1 AAAWG
6 VGRIALS
13 EEITEGVPLL
23 IGAVLVG
30 SLAFWMW
37 RAGPH
42 MKREV
47 EGGMTRAA
55 ERGDAGRTA
64 AVFLFAF
71 GMVFREGLETA
82 IFLSAVA
89 LNSQGL
95 QTVFGACVGL
105 ALAVALGVLGVRGSL
120 KVNWKAFFTVTA
132 AVLVLLAL
140 QLLVGGLHELSE
152 AQIIPSSRAEMALV
166 GPIVKNDLLVFAFTL
181 ALVLAWLVLQRGAP
195 PAAAASEG
203 P

>member
-89 LNSQGL
+89 RNSPGPPNA
-95 QTVFGACVGL
+95 FGACVGR
-105 ALAVALGVLGVRGSL
+105 ALAPAPGVRG
-120 KVNWKAFFTVTA
+120 V
-132 AVLVLLAL
+132 
-140 QLLVGGLHELSE
+140 
-152 AQIIPSSRAEMALV
+152 
-166 GPIVKNDLLVFAFTL
+166 
-181 ALVLAWLVLQRGAP
+181 RGALTVDW
-195 PAAAASEG
+195 AG
-203 P
+203 